1 MDLMKTVKKLCLPSY
16 IYLVISA
23 ISMVVLVFQNYT
35 NTNTFC
41 VGDFECDVPNT
52 LSVLIIEGVY
62 ILFWTFILDVLCK
75 AGYERMSWFL
85 VLLPFLLFFIVI
97 GLLMLNQTM

>member
-1 MDLMKTVKKLCLPSY
+1 MKTVKKLCLPSY

>member
-1 MDLMKTVKKLCLPSY
+1 MKTVKKLCQPSY
-16 IYLVISA
+16 IYLVISV
-23 ISMVVLVFQNYT
+23 ISMMFLVFQNYT

-41 VGDFECDVPNT
+41 VGEFECSVPNT
-52 LSVLIIEGVY
+52 LHVLIIEGVY

-75 AGYERMSWFL
+75 AGYKRMSWFL

>member
-1 MDLMKTVKKLCLPSY
+1 MDLVKSVKKLCMPSY

-23 ISMVVLVFQNYT
+23 ISMAVLVFQNYT

-41 VGDFECDVPNT
+41 VGDFECSVPNT
-52 LSVLIIEGVY
+52 MTILLAEGIY
-62 ILFWTFILDVLCK
+62 ILFWTFILDILCK

-85 VLLPFLLFFIVI
+85 VLLPFLLFFIMI
-97 GLLMLNQTM
+97 GLLMLNQSM